1 MSNLYASVDGDRG
14 KTTTKASAF
23 HLAAHVRGWDRG
35 IRVVAQ
41 HTKEGTRLQVELT
54 PGSNNAGNPRLLAT
68 VEPDGTVKGKL

>member
-14 KTTTKASAF
+14 LTKTKASAY

-35 IRVVAQ
+35 IRATAQ

-54 PGSNNAGNPRLLAT
+54 AGSNGGDSKLLLT